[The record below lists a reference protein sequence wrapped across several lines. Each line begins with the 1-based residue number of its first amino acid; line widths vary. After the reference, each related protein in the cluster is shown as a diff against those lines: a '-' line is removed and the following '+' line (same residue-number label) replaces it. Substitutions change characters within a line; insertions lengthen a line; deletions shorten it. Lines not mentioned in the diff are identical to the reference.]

1 MAGGAQG
8 PLSIKILMLLFISFC
23 MKVIEVGG
31 FKYLQLSWSDIESLV
46 ERLADKVIAN
56 YSPDILVGI
65 LRGGVT
71 VAHLLSDVLGFNKIY
86 PIGCSS
92 YVDVAKRFNVKIYN
106 PLALED
112 LSDKRVLLVDD
123 VADEGLTL
131 KEVTEQEIAP
141 KNPLEVR
148 VATLHMKP
156 WCKFKPD
163 YYVEMTDAWIV
174 YPWERWEVVRQ
185 VAEGFIKN
193 LGVEKG
199 MNQLADLMEAD
210 ITKVQKVLASTRDL
224 LPTR

>member
-1 MAGGAQG
+1 
-8 PLSIKILMLLFISFC
+8 
-23 MKVIEVGG
+23 MKVFEVGG
-31 FKYLQLSWSDIESLV
+31 LKYLQLSWADIESLV
-46 ERLADKVIAN
+46 ERLADKIIAS

-71 VAHLLSDVLGFNKIY
+71 VAHLLSDILGFSKIY

-92 YVDVAKRFNVKIYN
+92 YIDVAKRLSVKIYN
-106 PLALED
+106 PLAISD
-112 LSDKRVLLVDD
+112 LSAKCVLLVDD

-131 KEVTEQEIAP
+131 KEVIEREILP
-141 KNPLEVR
+141 KNPSEVK

-163 YYVEMTDAWIV
+163 YYVEVTDAWIV

-193 LGVEKG
+193 LGVDRG
-199 MNQLADLMEAD
+199 MDQLADLMEAD
-210 ITKVQKVLASTRDL
+210 VAKVRKALASARSL
-224 LPTR
+224 FPMR